1 MALYTKPVNSPRIAG
16 SRKGAT
22 FTRTPNGFIIRKR
35 YMPKSSRNAKTTAI
49 RAKFLTSV
57 QRLRSLDPSNKQ
69 TFVNEAPNFER
80 TNSLG
85 QTYTLKPSQLATSQ
99 TFNRLE
105 NNEPPP
111 LTAAHKETIQ
121 LAQLAGSGWNVNPP
135 LLQLLFNP
143 DPVPVGH
150 SLIVYLSKAGSF
162 AFPHLPVSELRQVLV
177 LNEGEGGIIDM
188 LPYWQNVFGV
198 PSWKAQQTMI
208 VGSELYKH
216 GSGQKSEL
224 ATTIIGAV

>member
-22 FTRTPNGFIIRKR
+22 FTRTPNGFIIRRR
-35 YMPKSSRNAKTTAI
+35 YMPKTSKNVKTTAN
-49 RAKFLTSV
+49 RARFLTSV
-57 QRLRSLDPSNKQ
+57 QRLRSLDPSQ
-69 TFVNEAPNFER
+69 RTTFVNEAPNFVR

-85 QTYTLKPSQLATSQ
+85 DQYALSSIQLATSQ

-111 LTAAHKETIQ
+111 SSAAAKETVQ

-162 AFPHLPVSELRQVLV
+162 QFPHLPVSELRQVLV
-177 LNEGEGGIIDM
+177 VPEGDGGIIDM

-198 PSWKAQQTMI
+198 PNWTAQQTML
-208 VGSELYKH
+208 VGSQLYKH
-216 GSGQKSEL
+216 GTGQKSEL
-224 ATTIIGAV
+224 AVTIIGAT